1 MIRSLRICRGRSE
14 CTCSIRS
21 LCVRAAVAAV
31 TDWADRM
38 SLGWIED
45 VVKDGKV
52 VLQGMT
58 AAVNGSAE

>member
-1 MIRSLRICRGRSE
+1 M
-14 CTCSIRS
+14 
-21 LCVRAAVAAV
+21 RAAVAAV